1 MKFAYQIYHLI
12 RADFLERVRRFSFL
26 VVVGM
31 TLFAG
36 YMFVPPSGAPYT
48 SFVIASH
55 RGYYNSP
62 WVGTLF
68 GVTAVTLLAL
78 IGFYLIKNAIRR
90 DFDTRVG
97 QIIATTPLKKIT
109 YMMGKWISNVLVLS
123 VILGLLTLIAPAMQL
138 VRAEVTQVNL
148 IALWTPIWL
157 LGFPALAFVAALAVL
172 FESIAF
178 LRGGLGNIIYFFIWG
193 PILIGSSTR
202 SFIGGSKPEFIF
214 DFGGLTRIVINIK
227 EQLTTVGVDV
237 SKGVFGVIGPIEG
250 DSVNRFIWEGIH
262 WTPEMALERLAWVAL
277 AVLVVAIAAIPFNRF
292 DPAGSKIIIEG
303 GKALSSIYRNR
314 TNHAD
319 DSGKPDKNQNNNL
332 PAFSAGKSAAD
343 LTPVKREK
351 LRTPFLPVV
360 RAELLLMLKG
370 HNWWWYLIALGLII
384 PTPFIPI
391 DYAAQML
398 FALAWVWPILIWSKM
413 GVREIK
419 YQTYQTIFS
428 AAYPMRRQFPAIL
441 LTGVFVSVVLSS
453 GYAARMILSGDFE
466 HLYAIAIGAIFVPS
480 LALALGVWTN
490 GSRTFEIV
498 YLVLWYISIQS
509 GATAFD
515 YRGVTEE
522 AVSSG
527 IPFYYF
533 IIAIILI
540 FLAIFGR
547 KKQIRFL

>member
-1 MKFAYQIYHLI
+1 MKFALQIYHLI

-26 VVVGM
+26 VVAGM

-78 IGFYLIKNAIRR
+78 IGFYLVKNSISR
-90 DFDTRVG
+90 DYDTRVG

-109 YMMGKWISNVLVLS
+109 YMIGKWISNILVLS
-123 VILGLLTLIAPAMQL
+123 VILGLLTLIAPVMQL
-138 VRAEVTQVNL
+138 VRAEVAQVDL

-157 LGFPALAFVAALAVL
+157 LGFPALVFVAALAVL

-193 PILIGSSTR
+193 PLLIGSSTR
-202 SFIGGSKPEFIF
+202 SFIGDSKAEFIF
-214 DFGGLTRIVINIK
+214 DFGGLTRIVLDIK
-227 EQLTTVGVDV
+227 EHLTAAGIDT
-237 SKGVFGVIGPIEG
+237 SKGIFGVIGPIEG
-250 DSVNRFIWEGIH
+250 ESVNRFVWEGIQ
-262 WTPEMALERLAWVAL
+262 WTPEMTLERLIWVGL
-277 AVLVVAIAAIPFNRF
+277 AVLVTAMAAIPFNRF
-292 DPAGSKIIIEG
+292 DPAGNKIIIKG
-303 GKALSSIYRNR
+303 GNVLSNIYRQGKKHPGDNGTLDENR
-314 TNHAD
+314 
-319 DSGKPDKNQNNNL
+319 NNNL
-332 PAFSAGKSAAD
+332 STFSAGKSAAK

-351 LRTPFLPVV
+351 PQTSFIPLI

-370 HNWWWYLIALGLII
+370 HKWWWYIIVLGLII

-398 FALAWVWPILIWSKM
+398 FALASIWPILVWSKM
-413 GVREIK
+413 GIREIK
-419 YQTYQTIFS
+419 YQTYQTVFS
-428 AAYPMRRQFPAIL
+428 VAFPLRRQFPAIL
-441 LTGVFVSVVLSS
+441 IAGVFISFIMSS
-453 GYAARMILSGDFE
+453 GYAARMIISGGFE

-480 LALALGVWTN
+480 MALALGVWTN
-490 GSRTFEIV
+490 GSRAFEIV
-498 YLVLWYISIQS
+498 YLVLWYMSIQS

-515 YRGVTEE
+515 YRGATGE
-522 AVSSG
+522 AISSG
-527 IPFYYF
+527 IPFYYLV
-533 IIAIILI
+533 IAVILVV
-540 FLAIFGR
+540 LAVIGR
-547 KKQIRFL
+547 KKQIFFL